1 MIGFINWW
9 SKEVFSMAKAYLKI
23 SVEPRKERIVKD
35 LLLQRKNVLQAD
47 LTSGEQDII
56 ALIQA
61 DNYEQLMNFVVTELR
76 PIEGIIKTV
85 TNLVLE

>member
-1 MIGFINWW
+1 
-9 SKEVFSMAKAYLKI
+9 MARAYLKI
-23 SVEPRKERIVKD
+23 NVEPGKERIVKNQ
-35 LLLQRKNVLQAD
+35 LLERKNVVQAD

-56 ALIQA
+56 ALIEA

-76 PIEGIIKTV
+76 PIDGIIKTV

>member
-1 MIGFINWW
+1 
-9 SKEVFSMAKAYLKI
+9 MARAYLKI
-23 SVEPRKERIVKD
+23 NVEPGKERIVKNQ
-35 LLLQRKNVLQAD
+35 LLERKNVIQAD

-56 ALIQA
+56 ALIEA

-76 PIEGIIKTV
+76 PIDGIIKTV

>member
-1 MIGFINWW
+1 
-9 SKEVFSMAKAYLKI
+9 MARAYLKI
-23 SVEPRKERIVKD
+23 NVEPGKERTVRNQ
-35 LLLQRKNVLQAD
+35 LLERKNVIQAD

-56 ALIQA
+56 ALVEA

-76 PIEGIIKTV
+76 PIDGIIKTV

>member
-1 MIGFINWW
+1 
-9 SKEVFSMAKAYLKI
+9 MAKAYLKI
-23 SVEPRKERIVKD
+23 NVQPGKERAVRD
-35 LLLQRKNVLQAD
+35 QLLQKENVLQAD

-61 DNYEQLMNFVVTELR
+61 ENYEQLMNFVVTELR